1 MIVGSLLCFK
11 NPITQVAYAP
21 PSAFT
26 LIIDKNGYIDD
37 KKPTSGNTYYAYLD
51 KQADFSESGLGQV
64 QIAEVKIGKRN
75 YRTTTIGQKIWLAE
89 NLDYEFNGLQLNPE
103 EMLYTP
109 AAYYGSNSNREK

>member
-26 LIIDKNGYIDD
+26 LIIDKNGYIGS
-37 KKPTSGNTYYAYLD
+37 KQPAAGNTYYAYLD

-64 QIAEVKIGKRN
+64 NIIVPEIGSVEIGERTYKTTKIGN
-75 YRTTTIGQKIWLAE
+75 QT
-89 NLDYEFNGLQLNPE
+89 
-103 EMLYTP
+103 
-109 AAYYGSNSNREK
+109 